1 MKIKVKYIKAV
12 KKIKVQK
19 KNKRPDWTSEQWA
32 QFIGYQWQPTLPDK
46 QKRIGGLNFCFGGY
60 VTLRKNQ
67 EILPEMVEGASAMIG

>member
-32 QFIGYQWQPTLPDK
+32 QFIGY
-46 QKRIGGLNFCFGGY
+46 
-60 VTLRKNQ
+60 
-67 EILPEMVEGASAMIG
+67 